1 MRSRI
6 AIFFVMLVVACTAA
20 PSGPTPS
27 PARSEPAASASVPAA
42 TGAGFVCPAIRQIS
56 LGAISGE
63 FWYPSENTPP
73 LVLIAMRPEDPT
85 VYRILH
91 TPTLRGGKNP
101 YTIAALEPGQYV
113 VLAYGEGGGNDV
125 VGAYTPAVACG
136 LRTECTDHSLIRV
149 TVTGGQTVSGIDI
162 LDWYAPP
169 RTFPAQPVA
178 TAPLRAG
185 DPVAV
190 CNPYADSANMRA
202 SAGLGFPVRRTL
214 DNGARVVVRD
224 GPLGA
229 DGYDWYEVNLAGDQ
243 LASGW
248 IVGYALRK

>member
-1 MRSRI
+1 MPGRI
-6 AIFFVMLVVACTAA
+6 AILIGALVLACTAA
-20 PSGPTPS
+20 PSAATPS
-27 PARSEPAASASVPAA
+27 PTRSEPAASASVPAP
-42 TGAGFVCPAIRQIS
+42 TGPGAACPAIRQIS
-56 LGAISGE
+56 LGAISGQ

-85 VYRILH
+85 VFRTLH

-101 YTIAALEPGQYV
+101 YTIAALEPGPYV
-113 VLAYGEGGGNDV
+113 VLAYGEGSGNDV

-149 TVTGGQTVSGIDI
+149 TVAGGQTVSGIDI

-169 RTFPAQPVA
+169 RTFPTQPA
-178 TAPLRAG
+178 GTAPLHVG
-185 DPVAV
+185 DAVAV

-248 IVGYALRK
+248 VVGYALRK